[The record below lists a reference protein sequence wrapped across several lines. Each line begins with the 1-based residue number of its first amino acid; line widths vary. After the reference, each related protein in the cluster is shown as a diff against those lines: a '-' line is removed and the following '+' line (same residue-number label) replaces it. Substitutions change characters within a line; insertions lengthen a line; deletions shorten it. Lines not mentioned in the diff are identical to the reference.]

1 MKKLMMAALLVGLSY
16 GMASAQ
22 MTSPTNE
29 TKPAGQ
35 ETSRADCLKNFQ
47 EADANGDGTISVSE
61 AQSAP
66 NVVPTDLGLSGPI
79 NQQEFLTACEQR
91 VPKGG

>member
-1 MKKLMMAALLVGLSY
+1 MNRITIAALFLSISY
-16 GMASAQ
+16 GAASAQ
-22 MTSPTNE
+22 TTPPGTE

-35 ETSRADCLKNFQ
+35 ETSRAECLKNFQ
-47 EADANGDGTISVSE
+47 EADADSDGTVSVTE
-61 AQSAP
+61 AQNAP

-79 NQQEFLTACEQR
+79 NQQEFLTACEKR

>member
-1 MKKLMMAALLVGLSY
+1 MKMLTMTALLVGLSY
-16 GMASAQ
+16 GAASAQ
-22 MTSPTNE
+22 TLPPATD

-35 ETSRADCLKNFQ
+35 ETSRAECLKNFMA
-47 EADANGDGTISVSE
+47 ADADGDGTISVSE

-79 NQQEFLTACEQR
+79 NQQEFVTACEMR
-91 VPKGG
+91 IPKGG